1 MIMTTA
7 RLIIAIL
14 ILLLALFIVALNWS
28 SVIGNMKNKRKG
40 VAYRYS
46 TVPIVSF
53 ILAALSYIIYPRP
66 DKGSALIIPLL
77 DIANWRL
84 PWLPVAMIRRTG
96 KKEKD

>member
-40 VAYRYS
+40 VASRYS
-46 TVPIVSF
+46 TVPILSF
-53 ILAALSYIIYPRP
+53 ILVALSYVIYPRP
-66 DKGSALIIPLL
+66 DIGSAMIIPLL

-84 PWLPVAMIRRTG
+84 LWLAVALIRRART
-96 KKEKD
+96 KKKH